1 MMDSATIC
9 KVVSLNAN
17 ERDVGT
23 GSKFDRESGHRWETP
38 MTRAESRVL
47 RPSEIRPHERG
58 GGARTTPLVTRSIGS
73 TSMLNGI
80 TEFGPGAA
88 IPLHTHN
95 CEESVLVLE
104 GDAIAELDGVQHR
117 MSATDTTWVPAD
129 VPHRFINASDTKPMR
144 IFWTYA
150 SVDATRTIVA
160 TGETRSVDSERI

>member
-1 MMDSATIC
+1 MS
-9 KVVSLNAN
+9 
-17 ERDVGT
+17 
-23 GSKFDRESGHRWETP
+23 
-38 MTRAESRVL
+38 MTKTEGCIL
-47 RPSEIRPHERG
+47 RPSDITPHERG
-58 GGARTTPLVTRSIGS
+58 GGARTTPLVTRRIGS

-95 CEESVLVLE
+95 CEESVMVLE

-117 MSATDTTWVPAD
+117 MGATDTTWVPAD
-129 VPHRFINASDTKPMR
+129 VPHRFINASDTQPMR

-160 TGETRSVDSERI
+160 TGETRSVDSERT